1 MGFRGWFRLNLEQ
14 AELAFAVF
22 KTLAF
27 VGAVAALFLAPV
39 RPEHQVHLPPLLAFF
54 LLYHLLLYGAAFRWR
69 WAIRGILLA
78 ILACDLLFVFFLV
91 WFTGGFE
98 SHFYLLFYLIIT
110 MSAYFFGF
118 PIGLGSAVVSG
129 LLYMGAS
136 FASHPEAVHLG
147 HLSARIAL
155 FGLFGVS
162 VGFLS
167 ERDRRY
173 RAAVEQLNREL
184 HQAYRELQ
192 AAQERLIQA
201 ERLSTIGKMSAK
213 VAHEIRNPLS
223 AIHLNAELLED
234 EIEHLQGASKEEAS
248 GLLASIK
255 TQVQALAELT
265 EEYLR
270 FARMPEPKPQP
281 EAINEIVADL
291 VDFLVPESAERGIVI
306 ESRFAPDLPTVLV
319 DRRQLRQAL
328 LNITRNAF
336 EAMPD
341 GGHLVIVT
349 RRAGRGS
356 PIAGPE
362 KRKPNSRPPTMDAE
376 FVEISVSDTGV
387 GIPPE
392 SLGRIFEPFFTTKG
406 EGTGLG
412 LTIVRQIVE
421 QQGGTIACQSV
432 PGEGTTF
439 TIRLPLSSGKGAS

>member
-1 MGFRGWFRLNLEQ
+1 MGPRGWFRLNLEQ
-14 AELAFAVF
+14 AELFFAVF

-69 WAIRGILLA
+69 WVIRGILLA

-110 MSAYFFGF
+110 MGAYFFGF
-118 PIGLGSAVVSG
+118 PIGLGAAVASG
-129 LLYMGAS
+129 LLYIGAS
-136 FASHPEAVHLG
+136 SISHPEAVHLG

-173 RAAVEQLNREL
+173 RTAIEQLNREL
-184 HQAYRELQ
+184 QQAYRELQ
-192 AAQERLIQA
+192 AAQGKLLQA

-223 AIHLNAELLED
+223 AINLNAELLED
-234 EIEHLQGASKEEAS
+234 EIKHLQGASKEEAAS
-248 GLLASIK
+248 LLTAIK
-255 TQVQALAELT
+255 AQVQALAELT

-270 FARMPEPKPQP
+270 FARMPEPKLNP
-281 EAINEIVADL
+281 ESINGIVAEL
-291 VDFLVPESAERGIVI
+291 VEFLRPEGAERGVRI
-306 ESRFAPDLPTVLV
+306 EARLSPDIPLTLV
-319 DRRQLRQAL
+319 DRHKLRQAL
-328 LNITRNAF
+328 LNIARNAF
-336 EAMPD
+336 EAMPN
-341 GGHLVIVT
+341 GGTLTMTT
-349 RRAGRGS
+349 RVASGQSPVAGD
-356 PIAGPE
+356 P
-362 KRKPNSRPPTMDAE
+362 
-376 FVEISVSDTGV
+376 DTGRWLPAADGV
-387 GIPPE
+387 QVSIADTGCGIPPE
-392 SLGRIFEPFFTTKG
+392 HRDRIFEPFFTTKG

-412 LTIVRQIVE
+412 LTIARQIVE
-421 QQGGTIACQSV
+421 QQGGTITCESV
-432 PGEGTTF
+432 PGQGTTF
-439 TIRLPLSSGKGAS
+439 TIWLPLSPEKGAT